1 MAIEERPARV
11 AGGTAILA
19 DPPPLRL
26 VWRGTLA
33 GLLDRVAALSGYDW
47 SWTGGAVV
55 FHRYWDIEQRAPAA
69 SGAGTEDAGSSAGSL
84 AGSAATA
91 AAEESWIVDPAGH
104 ETLRGVLE
112 SWAARAGW
120 TLVWKAGHDYGL
132 GAEAVF
138 RGGFLE
144 AADLLLSG
152 PVTRRSLEARA
163 YMANRHLVVVN
174 AGGAGS

>member
-1 MAIEERPARV
+1 MA
-11 AGGTAILA
+11 GTDTDGTAG
-19 DPPPLRL
+19 R
-26 VWRGTLA
+26 
-33 GLLDRVAALSGYDW
+33 
-47 SWTGGAVV
+47 
-55 FHRYWDIEQRAPAA
+55 
-69 SGAGTEDAGSSAGSL
+69 
-84 AGSAATA
+84 A

-144 AADLLLSG
+144 ATDLLLSG

-163 YMANRHLVVVN
+163 YMANRHLVVVD